1 MDISIYFEPIQ
12 LKGYHYADK
21 ARRKLIGDVVK
32 AYIQP
37 NDFPSLDN
45 AELAIIGVSE
55 DRNSFFNSGCG
66 LAPDA
71 IRKEFYK
78 LFQGNFK
85 LNLVDLGN
93 VLRGHTIE
101 DTYFALTTIL
111 VELLERN
118 IVPII
123 LGGSQD
129 LTFAQY
135 KAYEKLGRI
144 INIACVDPQFDL
156 GTSGDKIGSRSYMSH
171 IILQQPNYLFNY
183 TNIGFQTY
191 FVDQQA
197 ITLMKNLYFDTYR
210 LGMVRANME
219 EVEPMVRNADM
230 ISVDIGAIRA
240 SDAPGNANASPNGFY
255 GEEICQVIRYA
266 GLSDKLTSLGLYE
279 INPRLDRQS
288 QTAEL
293 AGQIIWYF
301 LEGFYNRKGDFP
313 PNKNKKELV
322 KYTVTLKDFK
332 DEVIFYRS
340 NKSERWW
347 MEVPIRSKHRERY
360 ERHHLVPCS
369 YEDYQTA
376 CQNSLP
382 DRWWQTYQKL
392 M

>member
-1 MDISIYFEPIQ
+1 MDLSIYFEPVQ
-12 LKGYHYADK
+12 LKGYHFAGK
-21 ARRKLIGDVVK
+21 TRRKLMGDVVT

-37 NDFPSLDN
+37 NDFPSIEN
-45 AELAIIGVSE
+45 ADLAIVGVGE
-55 DRNSFFNSGCG
+55 ERNAYFNNGCG

-78 LFQGNFK
+78 LFQGNFSLK
-85 LNLVDLGN
+85 MVDLGN
-93 VLRGHTIE
+93 VMIGHTIN

-111 VELLERN
+111 TELLDRN
-118 IVPII
+118 IVPVI

-156 GTSGDKIGSRSYMSH
+156 GTSGDKLTSRSYMSH
-171 IILQQPNYLFNY
+171 IILQQPNFLFNY

-210 LGMVRANME
+210 IGNIRANME
-219 EVEPMVRNADM
+219 EVEPMVRNGDM
-230 ISVDIGAIRA
+230 ISVDIGCIRA

-255 GEEICQVIRYA
+255 GEEICQIMRYA
-266 GLSDKLTSLGLYE
+266 GLSDKLTSLGIYE
-279 INPRLDRQS
+279 VNPRLDRQS
-288 QTAEL
+288 VSTQL
-293 AGQIIWYF
+293 AAQLMWYF
-301 LEGFYNRKGDFP
+301 IDGFYSRKGDFP
-313 PNKNKKELV
+313 PDKKNDLV
-322 KYTVTLKDFK
+322 KYTVTMKDFK
-332 DEVIFYRS
+332 DEVVFYQS
-340 NKSERWW
+340 HKSERWW

-369 YEDYQTA
+369 YQDYQIA
-376 CQNSLP
+376 CQNALP

>member
-1 MDISIYFEPIQ
+1 MDISIYFETIQ
-12 LKGYHYADK
+12 LKGYQYADK
-21 ARRKLIGDVVK
+21 TGRKLMGDVVK

-37 NDFPSLDN
+37 DDFPSFDQ
-45 AELAIIGVSE
+45 ADLAIFGVGE
-55 DRNSFFNSGCG
+55 DRNSFFNNGCG
-66 LAPDA
+66 LAPDL
-71 IRKEFYK
+71 IRRELYK

-85 LNLVDLGN
+85 LNAVDLGN
-93 VLRGHTIE
+93 LMRGHTID

-118 IVPII
+118 IVPVI

-129 LTFAQY
+129 LTFATY

-144 INIACVDPQFDL
+144 INIAAVDPQFDL
-156 GTSGDKIGSRSYMSH
+156 GHSGEKLDARSYMSH

-230 ISVDIGAIRA
+230 ISVDIGAVRA
-240 SDAPGNANASPNGFY
+240 SDAPGNGNASPNGFY
-255 GEEICQVIRYA
+255 GEEICQIMRYA

-279 INPRLDRQS
+279 VNPRLDRQS
-288 QTAEL
+288 QTAQL
-293 AGQIIWYF
+293 AGQMIWYF
-301 LEGFYNRKGDFP
+301 IDGFYSRKGDFP
-313 PNKNKKELV
+313 PDKKKDMV

-332 DEVIFYRS
+332 DEVVFYRS

-369 YEDYQTA
+369 YQDYQTA
-376 CQNSLP
+376 CQNTLP

>member
-1 MDISIYFEPIQ
+1 MDISIYFETIQ

-21 ARRKLIGDVVK
+21 TRRKLIGDVIK
-32 AYIQP
+32 AYLEP
-37 NDFPSLDN
+37 HDFPSLEEVD
-45 AELAIIGVSE
+45 LAIIGVGE
-55 DRNSFFNSGCG
+55 DRNALLNNGCG
-66 LAPDA
+66 LAPDS
-71 IRKEFYK
+71 IRREFYK

-85 LNLVDLGN
+85 LKLVDLGN
-93 VLRGHTIE
+93 VIRGHTIE
-101 DTYFALTTIL
+101 DTYFALTAIL
-111 VELLERN
+111 VELMERN
-118 IVPII
+118 ILPIV

-129 LTFAQY
+129 LTFSTY

-144 INIACVDPQFDL
+144 INIAAVDPQFDL
-156 GTSGDKIGSRSYMSH
+156 GHSGEKLDSRSYMSH

-197 ITLMKNLYFDTYR
+197 ISLMKNLYFDTYR

-230 ISVDIGAIRA
+230 LSVDIGAVRA
-240 SDAPGNANASPNGFY
+240 SDAPGNGNASPNGFY
-255 GEEICQVIRYA
+255 GEEICQIMRYA

-279 INPRLDRQS
+279 INPRLDRQAL
-288 QTAEL
+288 TAQL
-293 AGQIIWYF
+293 AGQMIWYF
-301 LEGFYNRKGDFP
+301 IDGFYSRKGDFSP
-313 PNKNKKELV
+313 DKKKDLV
-322 KYTVTLKDFK
+322 KYTVTMKDFK

-376 CQNSLP
+376 CQNALP

>member
-1 MDISIYFEPIQ
+1 MDLSIYFEPIQ
-12 LKGYHYADK
+12 LKGYNYHDK
-21 ARRKLIGDVVK
+21 TRRKLMGDVVTAFLK
-32 AYIQP
+32 P
-37 NDFPSLDN
+37 DDFPSLEHAD
-45 AELAIIGVSE
+45 LAIFGVCE
-55 DRNSFFNSGCG
+55 ERNGFFNTGCS

-78 LFQGNFK
+78 LFQGNFN

-93 VLRGHTIE
+93 VPAGHTIN
-101 DTYFALTTIL
+101 DTYFAVTSIL
-111 VELLERN
+111 EGLLEKN

-144 INIACVDPQFDL
+144 INIAGIDPHFDI
-156 GTSGDKIGSRSYMSH
+156 GTSGDKLTSRSYMSH
-171 IILQQPNYLFNY
+171 IILQQPNYLFNF

-197 ITLMKNLYFDTYR
+197 INLMKNLYFDTYR

-230 ISVDIGAIRA
+230 ISIDIGAVRA

-255 GEEICQVIRYA
+255 GEEICQITRYA
-266 GLSDKLTSLGLYE
+266 GLSDKLTSLGIYE
-279 INPRLDRQS
+279 VNPRLDRQGLTAQLAS
-288 QTAEL
+288 QM
-293 AGQIIWYF
+293 IWYF
-301 LEGFYNRKGDFP
+301 IDGFYSRKGDFP
-313 PNKNKKELV
+313 PDKKNDLV
-322 KYTVTLKDFK
+322 KYTVTMKDFK
-332 DEVIFYRS
+332 DEVIFYQS
-340 NKSERWW
+340 HKSERWW

-369 YEDYQTA
+369 YQDYQIA
-376 CQNSLP
+376 CQNALP

>member
-1 MDISIYFEPIQ
+1 MDISIYLEPIQ

-21 ARRKLIGDVVK
+21 TRRKLMGDVVK

-37 NDFPSLDN
+37 NDFPSLEHAD
-45 AELAIIGVSE
+45 LAIIGVGE
-55 DRNSFFNSGCG
+55 DRNSFFNNGCG
-66 LAPDA
+66 LAPDS

-85 LNLVDLGN
+85 LKLVDLGN
-93 VLRGHTIE
+93 ILNGHSIE

-111 VELLERN
+111 TDLLERN

-123 LGGSQD
+123 LGGGQD

-144 INIACVDPQFDL
+144 INIAAVDAQFDI
-156 GTSGDKIGSRSYMSH
+156 GTSGEKLGSRSYMSH

-191 FVDQQA
+191 YVDQHA

-230 ISVDIGAIRA
+230 ISVDIGGIRA

-255 GEEICQVIRYA
+255 GEEICQIMRYA
-266 GLSDKLTSLGLYE
+266 GLSDKLTSIGIYE
-279 INPRLDRQS
+279 LNPRLDRQAVTAQLAS
-288 QTAEL
+288 QM
-293 AGQIIWYF
+293 IWYF
-301 LEGFYNRKGDFP
+301 IDGFYSRKGDFP
-313 PNKNKKELV
+313 PDKKNDLI
-322 KYTVTLKDFK
+322 KYIVTMKDFK
-332 DEVIFYRS
+332 DEVVFYQS
-340 NKSERWW
+340 HKSERWW
-347 MEVPIRSKHRERY
+347 MEVPIRAKHRERY

-369 YEDYQTA
+369 YQDYQIA
-376 CQNSLP
+376 CQNALP

>member
-1 MDISIYFEPIQ
+1 MDISIYFETIQ
-12 LKGYHYADK
+12 LKGFHYADK
-21 ARRKLIGDVVK
+21 TRRKLMGDVVK

-37 NDFPSLDN
+37 NDFPSLDQ
-45 AELAIIGVSE
+45 ADLAIIGVGE
-55 DRNSFFNSGCG
+55 DRNSFFNNGCG
-66 LAPDA
+66 LAPDL
-71 IRKEFYK
+71 IRKELYK

-85 LNLVDLGN
+85 LNLIDLGN
-93 VLRGHTIE
+93 LMRGHTID

-111 VELLERN
+111 SELIERN
-118 IVPII
+118 IVPVI

-129 LTFAQY
+129 LTFATY

-144 INIACVDPQFDL
+144 INIAAVDPQFDL
-156 GTSGDKIGSRSYMSH
+156 GHSGEKLNARSYMSH

-197 ITLMKNLYFDTYR
+197 INLMKNLYFDTYR

-230 ISVDIGAIRA
+230 ISVDISAVRA
-240 SDAPGNANASPNGFY
+240 SDAPGNGNASPNGFY
-255 GEEICQVIRYA
+255 GEEICQIMRYA
-266 GLSDKLTSLGLYE
+266 GLSDKLSSLGLYE
-279 INPRLDRQS
+279 INPRLDRQA
-288 QTAEL
+288 QTAQL
-293 AGQIIWYF
+293 AGQMIWYF
-301 LEGFYNRKGDFP
+301 IDGFYSRKGDFP
-313 PNKNKKELV
+313 PNKNKDLV

-347 MEVPIRSKHRERY
+347 MEVPIRTKHRERY

-369 YEDYQTA
+369 YQDYQTA
-376 CQNSLP
+376 CQDTLP

>member
-1 MDISIYFEPIQ
+1 MDISIYFETIQ

-21 ARRKLIGDVVK
+21 TRRKLIGDVIK

-37 NDFPSLDN
+37 NDFPSLDE
-45 AELAIIGVSE
+45 ADMAIVGVGE
-55 DRNSFFNSGCG
+55 DRNSFFNNGCG
-66 LAPDA
+66 LAPDS

-85 LNLVDLGN
+85 LKLVDLGN

-101 DTYFALTTIL
+101 DTYFALTAIL

-129 LTFAQY
+129 LTFATY

-144 INIACVDPQFDL
+144 INIAAVDPQFDL
-156 GTSGDKIGSRSYMSH
+156 GHSGEKLNARSYMSH

-197 ITLMKNLYFDTYR
+197 ITLMKNLYFDTSR
-210 LGMVRANME
+210 LGMVRSNME

-230 ISVDIGAIRA
+230 ISIDIGSVRA
-240 SDAPGNANASPNGFY
+240 SDAPGNGNASPNGFY
-255 GEEICQVIRYA
+255 GEEICQIMRYA

-293 AGQIIWYF
+293 AGQMIWYF
-301 LEGFYNRKGDFP
+301 IDGFYSRKGDFSP
-313 PNKNKKELV
+313 DKKKDLV
-322 KYTVTLKDFK
+322 KYTVTMKDFK
-332 DEVIFYRS
+332 DEVIFYQS

-369 YEDYQTA
+369 YQDYQTA
-376 CQNSLP
+376 CQNYLP

>member
-1 MDISIYFEPIQ
+1 M
-12 LKGYHYADK
+12 
-21 ARRKLIGDVVK
+21 GDVVK
-32 AYIQP
+32 AFIQP
-37 NDFPSLDN
+37 NDFPSLEHAD
-45 AELAIIGVSE
+45 LAIIGVGE
-55 DRNSFFNSGCG
+55 ERNSFFNHGCG
-66 LAPDA
+66 LAPDM
-71 IRKEFYK
+71 IRKELYK

-93 VLRGHTIE
+93 VLNGHTID
-101 DTYFALTTIL
+101 DTYFALTNIL
-111 VELLERN
+111 EELLERN

-144 INIACVDPQFDL
+144 INIAAVDAHFDL
-156 GTSGDKIGSRSYMSH
+156 GTSGDKLDSRSYMSH

-183 TNIGFQTY
+183 TNLGFQTY

-210 LGMVRANME
+210 LGMVRSNME

-255 GEEICQVIRYA
+255 GEEICQVMRYA
-266 GLSDKLTSLGLYE
+266 GLSDKLTSIGLYE
-279 INPRLDRQS
+279 VNPRLDRQS
-288 QTAEL
+288 QTAQL
-293 AGQIIWYF
+293 AGQMIWYF
-301 LEGFYNRKGDFP
+301 IDGFYSRKGDFP
-313 PNKNKKELV
+313 PDKNKELV
-322 KYTVTLKDFK
+322 KFTVTLKDFK
-332 DEVIFYRS
+332 DEVVFYRS

-369 YEDYQTA
+369 YQDYQTA
-376 CQNSLP
+376 CQNALP

>member
-1 MDISIYFEPIQ
+1 MDLSIYFEPIQ
-12 LKGYHYADK
+12 LKGYNFADK
-21 ARRKLIGDVVK
+21 TRRKLMGDMVNAFLK
-32 AYIQP
+32 PGY
-37 NDFPSLDN
+37 FPSLDHVDI
-45 AELAIIGVSE
+45 AIFGVSE
-55 DRNSFFNSGCG
+55 ERNSFFNNGCG

-78 LFQGNFK
+78 LFQGNFN
-85 LNLVDLGN
+85 LNMTDLGN
-93 VLRGHTIE
+93 VPAGHTIN
-101 DTYFALTTIL
+101 DTYFALTSIMA
-111 VELLERN
+111 ELLERN

-144 INIACVDPQFDL
+144 INTACIDPQFDI
-156 GTSGDKIGSRSYMSH
+156 GTSGDKLTSRSYMSH
-171 IILQQPNYLFNY
+171 IILQQPNFLFNY

-197 ITLMKNLYFDTYR
+197 INLMKNLYFDTYR

-255 GEEICQVIRYA
+255 GEEICQIMRYA
-266 GLSDKLTSLGLYE
+266 GLSDKLTSIGIYE
-279 INPRLDRQS
+279 VNPKLDRQGVTAQLAS
-288 QTAEL
+288 QM
-293 AGQIIWYF
+293 IWYF
-301 LEGFYNRKGDFP
+301 IDGFYSRKGDFP
-313 PNKNKKELV
+313 PDKKNDLV
-322 KYTVTLKDFK
+322 KYTVTMKDFK
-332 DEVIFYRS
+332 DEVVFYQSR
-340 NKSERWW
+340 KSERWW
-347 MEVPIRSKHRERY
+347 MEVPIRAKNRERY

-369 YEDYQTA
+369 YQDYQIA
-376 CQNSLP
+376 CQNALP

>member
-1 MDISIYFEPIQ
+1 MDISVYFEPVQ
-12 LKGYHYADK
+12 LKGYQFSEK
-21 ARRKLIGDVVK
+21 SRRKLMGDVVK
-32 AYIQP
+32 AHLESSG
-37 NDFPSLDN
+37 FPSLEGVD
-45 AELAIIGVSE
+45 LAIIGIGE
-55 DRNSFFNSGCG
+55 ERNAFFNNGCT

-78 LFQGNFK
+78 LLQGNFNLK
-85 LNLVDLGN
+85 LVDLGN
-93 VLRGHTIE
+93 IKKGHSIE
-101 DTYFALTTIL
+101 DSYFALTAVIAD
-111 VELLERN
+111 LLELN

-129 LTFAQY
+129 LTFPQY
-135 KAYEKLGRI
+135 KAYEKIGRI
-144 INIACVDPQFDL
+144 INIAAIDSQFDL
-156 GTSGDKIGSRSYMSH
+156 GTSSEKLDSRSYMSH
-171 IILQQPNYLFNY
+171 IIMQQPNYLFNY

-197 ITLMKNLYFDTYR
+197 ISLMKNLYFDTYR
-210 LGMVRANME
+210 LGIVRNNME

-230 ISVDIGAIRA
+230 ISVDIGSIRA

-255 GEEICQVIRYA
+255 GEEICQIMRYA
-266 GLSDKLTSLGLYE
+266 GLSDKLSSIGIYE
-279 INPRLDRQS
+279 INPKLDRQA
-288 QTAEL
+288 QTAQL
-293 AGQIIWYF
+293 AGQMIWYF
-301 LEGFYNRKGDFP
+301 IDGFYSRMGDFP
-313 PNKNKKELV
+313 PDKKKDMT
-322 KYTVTLKDFK
+322 KYTVSLKDFK

-369 YEDYQTA
+369 YPDYEVA
-376 CQNSLP
+376 CQNALP

>member
-1 MDISIYFEPIQ
+1 MDLSIYFEPVQ
-12 LKGYHYADK
+12 LKGFFYSEK
-21 ARRKLIGDVVK
+21 TRRKLMGDVVK

-37 NDFPSLDN
+37 NDFPTLDH
-45 AELAIIGVSE
+45 ADLAIFGVPE
-55 DRNSFFNSGCG
+55 ERNSYFNNGCS

-78 LFQGNFK
+78 LYQGNFK
-85 LNLVDLGN
+85 LKMIDLGN
-93 VLRGHTIE
+93 VIQGHTIE
-101 DTYFALTTIL
+101 DTYFAVTTIL
-111 VELLERN
+111 AELLERN
-118 IVPII
+118 IVPVI

-129 LTFAQY
+129 ITFAQY
-135 KAYEKLGRI
+135 KAYEKIGRI
-144 INIACVDPQFDL
+144 INIAAVDPQFDI
-156 GTSGDKIGSRSYMSH
+156 GTSGEKLDSRTYMSH
-171 IILQQPNYLFNY
+171 IILHQPNYLFNY

-210 LGMVRANME
+210 LGIVRNNME

-230 ISVDIGAIRA
+230 ISVDIGAVRA

-255 GEEICQVIRYA
+255 GEEICQVMRYA
-266 GLSDKLTSLGLYE
+266 GLSDKLTSLGIYE
-279 INPRLDRQS
+279 INPRLDRQA
-288 QTAEL
+288 QTAQL
-293 AGQIIWYF
+293 AGQMIWYF
-301 LEGFYNRKGDFP
+301 IDGFYSRKGDFP
-313 PNKNKKELV
+313 PTRKKELV
-322 KYTVTLKDFK
+322 KFTVNLKDFK

-369 YEDYQTA
+369 YQDYETA
-376 CQNSLP
+376 CQNALP

>member
-1 MDISIYFEPIQ
+1 MDISIYLEPIQ

-21 ARRKLIGDVVK
+21 TRRKLMGDVVK

-37 NDFPSLDN
+37 NDFPSLEHAD
-45 AELAIIGVSE
+45 LAIIGVGE
-55 DRNSFFNSGCG
+55 ERNSYFNNGCG

-85 LNLVDLGN
+85 LKLVDLGN
-93 VLRGHTIE
+93 ILNGHSIE
-101 DTYFALTTIL
+101 DTYFALTAIL
-111 VELLERN
+111 AELLERN

-123 LGGSQD
+123 LGGGQD

-144 INIACVDPQFDL
+144 INIAAVDPQFDI
-156 GTSGDKIGSRSYMSH
+156 GTSGEKLGSRSYMSH

-191 FVDQQA
+191 YVDQQA

-210 LGMVRANME
+210 LGMVQADLE

-230 ISVDIGAIRA
+230 ISVDMGAIRA

-255 GEEICQVIRYA
+255 GEQVCQIMRYA
-266 GLSDKLTSLGLYE
+266 GLSDKLTSLGIYE
-279 INPRLDRQS
+279 LNPRLDRQS
-288 QTAEL
+288 QTAQL
-293 AGQIIWYF
+293 ASHMIWYF
-301 LEGFYNRKGDFP
+301 IDGFYSRKGDFP
-313 PNKNKKELV
+313 PDKKKELV

-369 YEDYQTA
+369 YQDYQTA
-376 CQNSLP
+376 CQNTLP

>member
-1 MDISIYFEPIQ
+1 MDISIYFETIQ

-21 ARRKLIGDVVK
+21 TRRKLIGDVIK
-32 AYIQP
+32 AFLQP
-37 NDFPSLDN
+37 NDFPSLDE
-45 AELAIIGVSE
+45 ADIAIIGVGE
-55 DRNSFFNSGCG
+55 DRNSLFNSGCG

-71 IRKEFYK
+71 IRRELYK

-85 LNLVDLGN
+85 LRLVDLGN
-93 VLRGHTIE
+93 VIRGHSVE
-101 DTYFALTTIL
+101 DTYFALTAVL
-111 VELLERN
+111 VELMERN
-118 IVPII
+118 ILPVI
-123 LGGSQD
+123 LGGGQD
-129 LTFAQY
+129 LTFATY

-144 INIACVDPQFDL
+144 INIAAVDPQFDL
-156 GTSGDKIGSRSYMSH
+156 GHAGEKLDSRSYMSH

-197 ITLMKNLYFDTYR
+197 ISLMKNLYFDTYR

-230 ISVDIGAIRA
+230 LSVDIGSVRA
-240 SDAPGNANASPNGFY
+240 SDAPGNGNASPNGFY
-255 GEEICQVIRYA
+255 GDEICQIMRYA
-266 GLSDKLTSLGLYE
+266 GLSDKLTSIGLYE
-279 INPRLDRQS
+279 INPRLDRQA
-288 QTAEL
+288 QTAQL
-293 AGQIIWYF
+293 AGQMIWY
-301 LEGFYNRKGDFP
+301 LIDGFYSRKGDFSP
-313 PNKNKKELV
+313 DKKKDLV
-322 KYTVTLKDFK
+322 KYTVTMKDFK

-376 CQNSLP
+376 CQNTLP

>member
-1 MDISIYFEPIQ
+1 MDISIYFETIQ

-21 ARRKLIGDVVK
+21 TRRKLMGDVIK
-32 AYIQP
+32 AYLEP
-37 NDFPSLDN
+37 HDFPSLDE
-45 AELAIIGVSE
+45 ADIAIIGAGE
-55 DRNSFFNSGCG
+55 DRNALLNNGCG
-66 LAPDA
+66 LAPDSV
-71 IRKEFYK
+71 RRELYK

-85 LNLVDLGN
+85 LKLVDLGN
-93 VLRGHTIE
+93 LIRGHSIE
-101 DTYFALTTIL
+101 DTYFALTSVL
-111 VELLERN
+111 VELIERN
-118 IVPII
+118 ILPIV

-129 LTFAQY
+129 LTFANY

-144 INIACVDPQFDL
+144 INVAAVDPQFDL
-156 GTSGDKIGSRSYMSH
+156 GHSGEKLDSRSYMSH

-197 ITLMKNLYFDTYR
+197 ISLMKNLYFDTYR

-230 ISVDIGAIRA
+230 LSVDIGAVRA
-240 SDAPGNANASPNGFY
+240 SDAPGNGNASPNGFY
-255 GEEICQVIRYA
+255 GEEICQIMRYA
-266 GLSDKLTSLGLYE
+266 GLSDKLTSIGLYE
-279 INPRLDRQS
+279 INPRLDRQAV
-288 QTAEL
+288 TAQL
-293 AGQIIWYF
+293 AGQMIWYF
-301 LEGFYNRKGDFP
+301 IDGFYSRKGDFSP
-313 PNKNKKELV
+313 DKKKDLV
-322 KYTVTLKDFK
+322 KYTVTMKDFK

-376 CQNSLP
+376 CQNALP

>member
-1 MDISIYFEPIQ
+1 MDISVYFEPIQ
-12 LKGYHYADK
+12 LKGYQISEKTH
-21 ARRKLIGDVVK
+21 RKLLGDVVQAFHK
-32 AYIQP
+32 P
-37 NDFPSLDN
+37 GDFPSLDQ
-45 AELAIIGVSE
+45 ADIAIIGVGE
-55 DRNSFFNSGCG
+55 ERNSFFNNGCG
-66 LAPDA
+66 LAPDS

-78 LFQGNFK
+78 LHQGNFTLK
-85 LNLVDLGN
+85 LVDLGN
-93 VLRGHTIE
+93 IQHGHRIE
-101 DTYFALTTIL
+101 DTYFALTAVL
-111 VELLERN
+111 VELLELN

-123 LGGSQD
+123 LGGGQD

-135 KAYEKLGRI
+135 KAYEKIGRI
-144 INIACVDPQFDL
+144 INIAAIDPHFDL
-156 GTSGDKIGSRSYMSH
+156 GTSGEKLDSRSYMSH
-171 IILQQPNYLFNY
+171 IIMQQPNYLFNY

-210 LGMVRANME
+210 LGIVRSNME

-230 ISVDIGAIRA
+230 ISVDIGAVRA

-255 GEEICQVIRYA
+255 GEEICQIMRYA
-266 GLSDKLTSLGLYE
+266 GLSDKLSSLGLFE

-288 QTAEL
+288 QTAQL
-293 AGQIIWYF
+293 AGQMIWYF
-301 LEGFYNRKGDFP
+301 IDGFYSRKGDFP
-313 PNKNKKELV
+313 PDKNKDMV

-369 YEDYQTA
+369 YQDYQTA
-376 CQNSLP
+376 CQNALP

>member
-1 MDISIYFEPIQ
+1 MDLSIYFEPIQ
-12 LKGYHYADK
+12 LKGYNYSDK
-21 ARRKLIGDVVK
+21 TRRKLMGDVVT
-32 AYIQP
+32 AYLKP
-37 NDFPSLDN
+37 NDFPSLDHVDM
-45 AELAIIGVSE
+45 AIFGVRE
-55 DRNSFFNSGCG
+55 ERNSFFNNGCG

-78 LFQGNFK
+78 LFQGNFN
-85 LNLVDLGN
+85 LNMVDLGN
-93 VLRGHTIE
+93 IPAGHTIN
-101 DTYFALTTIL
+101 DTYFALTNIL
-111 VELLERN
+111 VDLLERN
-118 IVPII
+118 IVPVI

-144 INIACVDPQFDL
+144 INIAGIDPQFDI
-156 GTSGDKIGSRSYMSH
+156 GTSGDKLTSRSYMSH
-171 IILQQPNYLFNY
+171 IILQQPNYLFNF

-255 GEEICQVIRYA
+255 GEEICQIMRYA
-266 GLSDKLTSLGLYE
+266 GLSDKLTSIGIYE
-279 INPRLDRQS
+279 VNPRLDRQS
-288 QTAEL
+288 VTAQL
-293 AGQIIWYF
+293 AAQMIWYF
-301 LEGFYNRKGDFP
+301 IDGFYSRKGDFP
-313 PNKNKKELV
+313 PDKKNDLI
-322 KYTVTLKDFK
+322 KYTVTMKDFK
-332 DEVIFYRS
+332 DEVVFYQSR
-340 NKSERWW
+340 KSERWW

-369 YEDYQTA
+369 YQDYQIA
-376 CQNSLP
+376 CQNALP

>member
-1 MDISIYFEPIQ
+1 MDISIYFETIQ

-21 ARRKLIGDVVK
+21 TRRKMIGDVIK
-32 AYIQP
+32 AYLEP
-37 NDFPSLDN
+37 HNFPSLDE
-45 AELAIIGVSE
+45 ADIAIIGVGE
-55 DRNSFFNSGCG
+55 DRNALFNNGCG

-85 LNLVDLGN
+85 LKLVDLGN
-93 VLRGHTIE
+93 VIRGHTIE
-101 DTYFALTTIL
+101 DTYFALTAIL
-111 VELLERN
+111 VELIERN
-118 IVPII
+118 VLPVI

-129 LTFAQY
+129 LTFATY

-144 INIACVDPQFDL
+144 INIAAVDPQFDL
-156 GTSGDKIGSRSYMSH
+156 GHSGEKLDSRSYMSH

-230 ISVDIGAIRA
+230 LSVDIGAVRA
-240 SDAPGNANASPNGFY
+240 SDAPGNGNASPNGFY
-255 GEEICQVIRYA
+255 GEEMCQIMRYA
-266 GLSDKLTSLGLYE
+266 GLSDKLTSMGLYE
-279 INPRLDRQS
+279 INPRLDRQA
-288 QTAEL
+288 QTAQL
-293 AGQIIWYF
+293 ASQMIWYF
-301 LEGFYNRKGDFP
+301 IDGFYSRKGDFSP
-313 PNKNKKELV
+313 DKKKDLV
-322 KYTVTLKDFK
+322 KYTVTMKDFK

-360 ERHHLVPCS
+360 ERHHMVPCS

-376 CQNSLP
+376 CQNALP

>member
-12 LKGYHYADK
+12 LKGYHFVDK
-21 ARRKLIGDVVK
+21 THRKLMGDLVK
-32 AYIQP
+32 AYIHP
-37 NDFPSLDN
+37 YEFPSLEQTD
-45 AELAIIGVSE
+45 LAILGVGE
-55 DRNSFFNSGCG
+55 DRNSFSNSGCG
-66 LAPDA
+66 LAPDM
-71 IRKEFYK
+71 IRKEFYQ

-93 VLRGHTIE
+93 VIRGNTID

-111 VELLERN
+111 VELIGRN

-129 LTFAQY
+129 LTYAQY

-144 INIACVDPQFDL
+144 INIAAVDPQFDI
-156 GTSGDKIGSRSYMSH
+156 GSSGDKLGSRSYMSH

-197 ITLMKNLYFDTYR
+197 INLMKNLYFDTYR
-210 LGMVRANME
+210 LGMVQADME

-230 ISVDIGAIRA
+230 LSVDIGAIRA

-255 GEEICQVIRYA
+255 GEELCRILRYA

-279 INPRLDRQS
+279 VNPGLDRQS
-288 QTAEL
+288 QTAQL
-293 AGQIIWYF
+293 CGQMIWYF
-301 LEGFYNRKGDFP
+301 IDGYYSRKGDFP
-313 PNKNKKELV
+313 PDKKKELV
-322 KYTVTLKDFK
+322 KFTVNLKDFK

-347 MEVPIRSKHRERY
+347 MEVPIRNKHRERY

-369 YEDYQTA
+369 YQDYQTA
-376 CQNSLP
+376 CQDFLP

>member
-1 MDISIYFEPIQ
+1 MDISIYLDPIQ

-21 ARRKLIGDVVK
+21 TRRKLIGDVVK

-37 NDFPSLDN
+37 NDFPSLEHVD
-45 AELAIIGVSE
+45 LAIIGVGE
-55 DRNSFFNSGCG
+55 ERNSFFNNGCG
-66 LAPDA
+66 LAPDS

-85 LNLVDLGN
+85 LKLVDLGN
-93 VLRGHTIE
+93 ILNGHSIE

-123 LGGSQD
+123 LGGGQD

-144 INIACVDPQFDL
+144 INIAAVDPQFDI
-156 GTSGDKIGSRSYMSH
+156 GTSGEKLGSRSYMSH

-191 FVDQQA
+191 YVDQQA

-210 LGMVRANME
+210 LGMVQADLE

-230 ISVDIGAIRA
+230 ISVDMGAIRA

-255 GEEICQVIRYA
+255 GEQVCQIMRYA

-279 INPRLDRQS
+279 LNPRLDRQS
-288 QTAEL
+288 QTAQL
-293 AGQIIWYF
+293 ASHMIWYF
-301 LEGFYNRKGDFP
+301 IDGFYSRKGDFP
-313 PNKNKKELV
+313 PDKKKELV

-369 YEDYQTA
+369 YQDYQTA
-376 CQNSLP
+376 CQNTLP

>member
-1 MDISIYFEPIQ
+1 MDISIYFEPVQ
-12 LKGYHYADK
+12 LKGYHFAEK
-21 ARRKLIGDVVK
+21 SRRKLMGDVVK
-32 AYIQP
+32 AYHEP
-37 NDFPSLDN
+37 GGFPSLDE
-45 AELAIIGVSE
+45 ADLAIIGVGE
-55 DRNSFFNSGCG
+55 ERNSFFNTGCG
-66 LAPDA
+66 NAPDM

-78 LFQGNFK
+78 LFQGNF
-85 LNLVDLGN
+85 NARLVDLGN
-93 VLRGHTIE
+93 VMHGHRIE
-101 DTYFALTTIL
+101 DTYFAMTAIL
-111 VELLERN
+111 AELLERN

-144 INIACVDPQFDL
+144 INIAALDPQFDL
-156 GTSGDKIGSRSYMSH
+156 GTSGEKLDSRSYMSH
-171 IILQQPNYLFNY
+171 IIMQQPNYLFNY

-210 LGMVRANME
+210 LGVVRANME

-230 ISVDIGAIRA
+230 ISVDIGAVRA

-255 GEEICQVIRYA
+255 GEEICQIMRYA

-279 INPRLDRQS
+279 LNPRLDRQS
-288 QTAEL
+288 QSAQL
-293 AGQIIWYF
+293 AGQMIWYF
-301 LEGFYNRKGDFP
+301 IDGYYSRMGDFP
-313 PNKNKKELV
+313 PDKKKDMV
-322 KYTVTLKDFK
+322 KFTVSLKDFK

-340 NKSERWW
+340 SKSERWW

-369 YEDYQTA
+369 YQDYQTA
-376 CQNSLP
+376 CQNALP